1 MNEETIFDPKE
12 VEQEKQGDD
21 ALKDEKTVLDEERN
35 PSENETSKGMKKK
48 ILGKMGIAGMA
59 GVALGV
65 LTPVNVFPDASGEG
79 DDISG
84 NHGTGHTPSPSNHLQ
99 GHDMEV
105 ATGVNDSM
113 SFNQAFA
120 AARQE
125 VGPGGLFVWHGH
137 TYGTY
142 YANEWNSMSAE
153 EQNQYWA
160 DVHHTTSNLNQMAE
174 RTSEQSETVNGEVES
189 AQIAESQGEENVAE
203 VQTNA
208 AEGEV
213 VTVELNTNEGV
224 LAETDTDSLPEV
236 VIENEDGTTVEV
248 EVGVENPDE
257 VTTGGEV
264 AAEVGEV
271 SAPQEE
277 VQLGETDDL
286 HVEEGEDE
294 QGMEVDSEI
303 TVEIPT
309 VEVNEDVDEFA
320 SSYEDPEIPID
331 NNMDMSDFV

>member
-59 GVALGV
+59 GVGLGV
-65 LTPVNVFPDASGEG
+65 LTPVNVFPDASEEG

-84 NHGTGHTPSPSNHLQ
+84 NHGTNHTPSPSNHLQ

-174 RTSEQSETVNGEVES
+174 QTSEHSETANEEIETMQTV
-189 AQIAESQGEENVAE
+189 ESQGEENVVE

-208 AEGEV
+208 EEEV
-213 VTVELNTNEGV
+213 VTVELDTDEEA
-224 LAETDTDSLPEV
+224 LAESETDSLPEV
-236 VIENEDGTTVEV
+236 VIENEDGSAVEGVEV
-248 EVGVENPDE
+248 EEADGVAIGDE
-257 VTTGGEV
+257 VAVEV
-264 AAEVGEV
+264 DEVPV
-271 SAPQEE
+271 SQEE
-277 VQLGETDDL
+277 VQLGESDGIPIEE
-286 HVEEGEDE
+286 VEDGP
-294 QGMEVDSEI
+294 GMEVDSEI
-303 TVEIPT
+303 TIEVPT

-320 SSYEDPEIPID
+320 SSYVDPEIPID